1 MPAVP
6 RGRGRRPTPRAGVR
20 LPRLRAKLAH
30 KHCEQSTQCSQRRTI
45 PKEDAATG
53 ADSAWT
59 STTMS

>member
-30 KHCEQSTQCSQRRTI
+30 KHCVDCSQRRMS
-45 PKEDAATG
+45 PKEDVATG